1 MHFSGWVGSGESH
14 ALWYLR
20 VLLNIRRKSQLAI
33 EYCYRVQAKSQDIAV
48 LWIHAS
54 SAARYDQDLLQLALD
69 LGILRSDA
77 DRANVPQIVYDWL
90 RDGCNGRW
98 LMVLD
103 NADDA
108 TFLVERKSLARSRL
122 EFLPECPQGSILSRR
137 AAEKRRCR

>member
-1 MHFSGWVGSGESH
+1 M
-14 ALWYLR
+14 
-20 VLLNIRRKSQLAI
+20 
-33 EYCYRVQAKSQDIAV
+33 